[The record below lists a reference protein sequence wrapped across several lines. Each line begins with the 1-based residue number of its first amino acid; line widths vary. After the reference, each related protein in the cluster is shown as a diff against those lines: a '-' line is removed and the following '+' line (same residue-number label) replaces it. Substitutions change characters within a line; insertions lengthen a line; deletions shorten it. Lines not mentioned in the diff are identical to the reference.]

1 MKFIVKLH
9 SEVMI
14 KSKPVRVRFS
24 KMLVSNIRNILRK
37 LDDDARVRFNWD
49 HIVISSQSDDPQLR
63 DRYVETLK
71 CLPGIS
77 HFLEVTQHNFE
88 SLDDIYQHT
97 QRIFGDRL
105 AGKTFCVRVKRSG
118 KHEFSSLDVERYVGG
133 GLNQHCQSNGVKLK
147 DPDMTIHIQIEEDK
161 CYLVEHRH
169 QGLGGFPIGTQEDVL
184 SLISGGFDSGVSTY
198 QAIKRGTRTHY
209 CFFNLGGA
217 EHERG
222 VKEVAYY
229 LWNKFGSSHRVRF
242 ISVPFEPV
250 VEEILERVDNGQMG
264 VVLKRMMMKVAAEVA
279 ARFDIPA
286 LVTGEAMGQ
295 VSSQTLTNLNVIDRA
310 TDTVIL
316 RPLITWDKQE
326 IVDTARAIGTAP
338 FAEVMPEYCGVIS
351 QRPTVKAVLSKVE
364 AEEAK
369 FSEDLIE
376 RVLAATKVQDIR
388 ELAMAQPTET
398 VEMETVQQ
406 AAAGE
411 IILDI
416 RAPEEEEQSPLVVA
430 GSEVMTLPFFKLASQ
445 FENLDASRTYL
456 LYCDRGVMSKLQA
469 LYLKEQGY
477 NNVKV
482 YRP

>member
-1 MKFIVKLH
+1 
-9 SEVMI
+9 
-14 KSKPVRVRFS
+14 
-24 KMLVSNIRNILRK
+24 
-37 LDDDARVRFNWD
+37 
-49 HIVISSQSDDPQLR
+49 
-63 DRYVETLK
+63 
-71 CLPGIS
+71 
-77 HFLEVTQHNFE
+77 
-88 SLDDIYQHT
+88 
-97 QRIFGDRL
+97 
-105 AGKTFCVRVKRSG
+105 
-118 KHEFSSLDVERYVGG
+118 
-133 GLNQHCQSNGVKLK
+133 
-147 DPDMTIHIQIEEDK
+147 
-161 CYLVEHRH
+161 
-169 QGLGGFPIGTQEDVL
+169 
-184 SLISGGFDSGVSTY
+184 
-198 QAIKRGTRTHY
+198 
-209 CFFNLGGA
+209 
-217 EHERG
+217 
-222 VKEVAYY
+222 
-229 LWNKFGSSHRVRF
+229 
-242 ISVPFEPV
+242 
-250 VEEILERVDNGQMG
+250 
-264 VVLKRMMMKVAAEVA
+264 
-279 ARFDIPA
+279 
-286 LVTGEAMGQ
+286 
-295 VSSQTLTNLNVIDRA
+295 
-310 TDTVIL
+310 
-316 RPLITWDKQE
+316 
-326 IVDTARAIGTAP
+326 VDTARAIGTAP

-477 NNVKV
+477 NNIKV